1 MLAMIVIMQVRRSYL
16 TKSRRFFQVDLL
28 KKMLYLF
35 KIEIEKQFDGLRIT
49 EFPLY
54 VQGLEFRDDSENP
67 ENNDPRGV
75 IISHEHE
82 GSTGKNKLQKI

>member
-1 MLAMIVIMQVRRSYL
+1 MTHLRKFTQ
-16 TKSRRFFQVDLL
+16 KSI
-28 KKMLYLF
+28 
-35 KIEIEKQFDGLRIT
+35 IEIEKQFSGLRIT

-75 IISHEHE
+75 IISHERK
-82 GSTGKNKLQKI
+82 GSTGNFKSYQKLKKYRIIILK